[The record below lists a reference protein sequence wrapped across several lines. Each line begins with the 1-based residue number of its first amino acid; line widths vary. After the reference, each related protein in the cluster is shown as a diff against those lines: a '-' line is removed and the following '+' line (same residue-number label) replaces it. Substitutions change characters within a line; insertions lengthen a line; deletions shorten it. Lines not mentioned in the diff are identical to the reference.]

1 MLETDRQSDKRWEAV
16 ASRDPSADGTFYYA
30 VRTTGVYCRPSC
42 ASRLPRRENVSF
54 HASCAAAEAAG
65 FRACKRCRPAERT
78 PVEAQLAA
86 VSKACAI
93 LAERETAP
101 PLAELAAAVGVSPF
115 HFHRLFKQVIGATP
129 REYARAQR
137 VARFGQALDRG
148 ERVSEAAYASGFGSS
163 SRAYEDALSGMGMT
177 PGARRRA
184 GKGEVIRFATA
195 KTALGWVLVAATEK
209 GICAAELGDRR
220 ESLVTG
226 LRARFAAAE
235 LREDRAGLRD
245 WLERIAA
252 FIASPDH
259 ALELPLDVR
268 GTAFQAQVWRA
279 LQRIP
284 PGSTASYAEI
294 AAALGRPR
302 AVRAVAQ
309 ACARNPIALLVPC
322 HRAIRR
328 DGELAGYRW
337 GVERKRALLARES
350 AAAGSAARRAPSAG

>member
-1 MLETDRQSDKRWEAV
+1 MLDLEKCWQAV
-16 ASRDPSADGTFYYA
+16 ATRDRAADGTFYYA
-30 VRTTGVYCRPSC
+30 VRTTGVYCRPTC

-54 HASCAAAEAAG
+54 HASCADAEAAG

-86 VSKACAI
+86 VAKACAI
-93 LAERETAP
+93 LGERDSAP

-115 HFHRLFKQVIGATP
+115 HFHRLFKQVVGATP

-137 VARFGQALDRG
+137 VTRFGLALDRG
-148 ERVSEAAYASGFGSS
+148 QPVTEAAYASGFGSS
-163 SRAYEDALSGMGMT
+163 SRAYEDALTGLGMT
-177 PGARRRA
+177 PGARRR
-184 GKGEVIRFATA
+184 GGRGEVIRFATA
-195 KTALGWVLVAATEK
+195 RTALGWVLVAATEK
-209 GICAAELGDRR
+209 GICATEIGDRR
-220 ESLVTG
+220 ESLIAA
-226 LRARFAAAE
+226 LRARFAAATT
-235 LREDRAGLRD
+235 REDRAGLRD

-309 ACARNPIALLVPC
+309 ACARNPVALLVPC
-322 HRAIRR
+322 HRAVRG

-337 GVERKRALLARES
+337 GVERKRSLLARES
-350 AAAGSAARRAPSAG
+350 AARARVPRRARSAG

>member
-1 MLETDRQSDKRWEAV
+1 MLDGEMLDSEKCWQAV
-16 ASRDPSADGTFYYA
+16 ASRDRGGDGAFYYA

-54 HASCAAAEAAG
+54 HRSCAEAEAAG
-65 FRACKRCRPAERT
+65 FRACKRCRPTERT

-86 VSKACAI
+86 VAKACAI
-93 LAERETAP
+93 LAERDSPP

-115 HFHRLFKQVIGATP
+115 HFHRLFKQVVGVTP

-137 VARFGQALDRG
+137 VARFGAALDAG
-148 ERVSEAAYASGFGSS
+148 QRVSEAAYGAGFGSS
-163 SRAYEDALSGMGMT
+163 SRAYEDALSAMGMT
-177 PGARRRA
+177 PGARRLA
-184 GKGEVIRFATA
+184 GRGEVIRFATA
-195 KTALGWVLVAATEK
+195 KTVLGWVLIAATKK
-209 GICAAELGDRR
+209 GVCAAELGDGR
-220 ESLVTG
+220 ESLIAG
-226 LRARFAAAE
+226 LSERFAAATV
-235 LREDRAGLRD
+235 REDRSGLRE
-245 WLERIAA
+245 WVERISA

-259 ALELPLDVR
+259 SLELPLDVR

-309 ACARNPIALLVPC
+309 ACASNPVALLVPC
-322 HRAIRR
+322 HRAIRA

-350 AAAGSAARRAPSAG
+350 AFARGTRRAGSRG

>member
-1 MLETDRQSDKRWEAV
+1 MLDNDKCWEAV
-16 ASRDPSADGTFYYA
+16 ASRDRGADGTFYYA

-54 HASCAAAEAAG
+54 HASCADAEAAG
-65 FRACKRCRPAERT
+65 FRACKRCRPTERT

-86 VSKACAI
+86 VAKACAI

-115 HFHRLFKQVIGATP
+115 HFHRLFKQVVGATP

-137 VARFGQALDRG
+137 VARFGRALDRG
-148 ERVSEAAYASGFGSS
+148 ERVTEAAYGAGFGSS
-163 SRAYEDALSGMGMT
+163 ARVYENALGMT
-177 PGARRRA
+177 PGARRRL
-184 GKGEVIRFATA
+184 GQGEVIRFATA

-220 ESLVTG
+220 ESLVAA
-226 LRARFAAAE
+226 LRERFAAAC
-235 LREDRAGLRD
+235 LREDRAGLRA
-245 WLERIAA
+245 WLARIAA

-309 ACARNPIALLVPC
+309 ACGQNPVALLVPC
-322 HRAIRR
+322 HRAVRR

-337 GVERKRALLARES
+337 GLERKRALLSRES
-350 AAAGSAARRAPSAG
+350 AAVLRAARRVRSAG

>member
-16 ASRDPSADGTFYYA
+16 ASRAPSADGTFYYA

-65 FRACKRCRPAERT
+65 FRACKGCRPTERT

-129 REYARAQR
+129 REYARARR

-148 ERVSEAAYASGFGSS
+148 ERVSEAAYASGFGSR

-209 GICAAELGDRR
+209 GICAAELGDPREATASSPAIAGGSSGNASCWRGRARR
-220 ESLVTG
+220 RAPLRGARGPRDDGPGRVTRRARLRDPARARRRLG
-226 LRARFAAAE
+226 LR
-235 LREDRAGLRD
+235 RAGR
-245 WLERIAA
+245 
-252 FIASPDH
+252 
-259 ALELPLDVR
+259 
-268 GTAFQAQVWRA
+268 
-279 LQRIP
+279 
-284 PGSTASYAEI
+284 
-294 AAALGRPR
+294 ALGRGRGVP
-302 AVRAVAQ
+302 Q
-309 ACARNPIALLVPC
+309 AG
-322 HRAIRR
+322 R
-328 DGELAGYRW
+328 DAE
-337 GVERKRALLARES
+337 
-350 AAAGSAARRAPSAG
+350 

>member
-1 MLETDRQSDKRWEAV
+1 MLDREECWNAV
-16 ASRDPSADGTFYYA
+16 TRRDRAADGKFYYS

-42 ASRLPRRENVSF
+42 ASRLPRRENVEF
-54 HASCAAAEAAG
+54 HRTPADAEAAG
-65 FRACKRCRPAERT
+65 FRACKRCRPTERT

-86 VSKACAI
+86 VSNACAI
-93 LAERETAP
+93 LAERDTP
-101 PLAELAAAVGVSPF
+101 PSLAELASAVGVSPF
-115 HFHRLFKQVIGATP
+115 HFHRLFKQVVGATP

-137 VARFGQALDRG
+137 VARFGEALDRG
-148 ERVSEAAYASGFGSS
+148 ERVTRAVYGAGFGSS
-163 SRAYEDALSGMGMT
+163 SRAYQAAVSAMGMT

-184 GKGEVIRFATA
+184 GLGEAIRFATA

-209 GICAAELGDRR
+209 GVCAAELGDRR
-220 ESLVTG
+220 ESLVQA
-226 LRARFAAAE
+226 LRARFAAADV
-235 LREDRAGLRD
+235 REDRAGLRD
-245 WLERIAA
+245 WIAQIAA

-284 PGSTASYAEI
+284 LGSTASYSEI

-309 ACARNPIALLVPC
+309 ACAQNPVALVVPC
-322 HRAIRR
+322 HRAVRR

-350 AAAGSAARRAPSAG
+350 AAVIRGTRRARSG